1 MSPSRIFLF
10 NRYYAPDLSATSQ
23 IAGDLAAHL
32 AREGFEVHAVAGARA
47 YDGAGGLAREE
58 TIAGVRVHRVRAPAF
73 GRAGLIGRALA
84 YLWLY
89 VAFAWRAWR
98 MLRRGDVALVL
109 TDPPLLLVPLGAVAR
124 WRGAR
129 VVNWLQDLYPEV
141 AYKLRVGPFAAPFGR
156 ALFLALRALRD
167 HGLRRAARNVVIGVR
182 MQRSLALALPSA
194 AFVVI
199 PNWADDEAIRPM
211 PARDHPLRALWGLEG
226 KFALA
231 YSGNLGRAH
240 EWETLLGAADLVRA
254 RSDIVF
260 LLIGDG
266 FHRASLRCAAASRGL
281 SERFR
286 FVAYQKRERL
296 SLSLTAADAHWA
308 CLRPELEGCI
318 VPSKVYGVAAAGRPC
333 LFIGAAD
340 GEVGG
345 LVQEFSCGLQV
356 EMGDAR
362 GLADAILRLAD
373 DVGLR
378 AHMGENARRMIDERF
393 SKAAA
398 LARFAHELRAV
409 AGADGAG

>member
-1 MSPSRIFLF
+1 MSPPRIFLF
-10 NRYYAPDLSATSQ
+10 NRFYAPDLSATSQ
-23 IAGDLAAHL
+23 LAGDLAAHL
-32 AREGFEVHAVAGARA
+32 VGEGFEVHAVAGARA

-58 TIAGVRVHRVRAPAF
+58 VIAGVRVHRVRAPAF

-98 MLRRGDVALVL
+98 MLRRGDIALVL

-141 AYKLRVGPFAAPFGR
+141 AYKLRVGPFAAPGGRLLFR
-156 ALFLALRALRD
+156 ALAALRD
-167 HGLRRAARNVVIGVR
+167 HALRGAARNVVIGAR
-182 MQRSLALALPSA
+182 MGRMLAQTLPA
-194 AFVVI
+194 ARTVII

-211 PARDHPLRALWGLEG
+211 PAPNHPLRALWGLEG

-240 EWETLLGAADLVRA
+240 DWTTLLDAADLLRA
-254 RSDIVF
+254 RDDIAF

-266 FHRASLRCAAASRGL
+266 FHRASLRRAAEARGL
-281 SERFR
+281 GERFR
-286 FVAYQKRERL
+286 FVAYQMRERL
-296 SLSLTAADAHWA
+296 ALSLTAADAHWA

-345 LVQEFSCGLQV
+345 MVREFSCGLQID
-356 EMGDAR
+356 MGDAR
-362 GLADAILRLAD
+362 GLADAIQRLAD
-373 DVGLR
+373 DVALR
-378 AHMGENARRMIDERF
+378 ALMGENARRMIDERF

-398 LARFAHELRAV
+398 LARFTEELRAV
-409 AGADGAG
+409 AAQEGAR